1 VPAWSSAS
9 TRWPRTSSNWQI
21 PLRRRLLA
29 LMRRAGVLRTLRHRS
44 VRDALVALL
53 SRFRVGSDGFA
64 VKVEAEG
71 SIGECPEPYSCSIRV
86 HVEGRAER
94 CRHGVPP
101 PGAAA
106 ADLRSHDAG
115 NLRRSGSS
123 TVYPR
128 HCANVSSAL
137 ARLSPTPV
145 ARLRTQVALRETAPP
160 RSWCSVQCNQDAR
173 YLPGRVKAPFS
184 EVCQESTLRIATWQ
198 IHCTLT
204 QATLLL

>member
-1 VPAWSSAS
+1 
-9 TRWPRTSSNWQI
+9 
-21 PLRRRLLA
+21 
-29 LMRRAGVLRTLRHRS
+29 MRRAGVLRTLRHRS

-71 SIGECPEPYSCSIRV
+71 SIGECPEPYSCSIRG
-86 HVEGRAER
+86 HVEGRADR

-115 NLRRSGSS
+115 NLRRSGFS
-123 TVYPR
+123 TVYPG

-145 ARLRTQVALRETAPP
+145 ARRRTQVALRETAPP
-160 RSWCSVQCNQDAR
+160 RSSCFVQCNQDPR
-173 YLPGRVKAPFS
+173 YLPGCVRAPFS

-198 IHCTLT
+198 IKE
-204 QATLLL
+204 